1 MASWQGLTKLDILFI
16 WDIAGIASML
26 ARELTA
32 RSLKASC
39 MMRRE
44 FDKGRISEFYGAVLH
59 DGSGFIDASRKA
71 SEKAR
76 ILHFSYLD
84 SFSVKG
90 HSTPLLPLFKAPS
103 RKIIMHYHGSD
114 IRGKGTQKRL
124 YYAPA
129 DLVLVSSRD
138 LLREVADATW
148 LPRPVDTDH
157 FKPLQVARKKRSAVY
172 VNVISTWLRTAEKF
186 CCERG
191 LSLTVVDRE
200 SDQWIPY
207 SEYPLFLNRF
217 EYFLDFKGQEELSK
231 NALEA
236 LSCGLKVVHINRQ
249 GEISFHCNLP
259 QTNRLENVVKK
270 YINILWRA
278 FCFSQGDSRIKCRR

>member
-90 HSTPLLPLFKAPS
+90 HSTPLLPLFKYHG

-138 LLREVADATW
+138 LLREVPDATW

-200 SDQWIPY
+200 SDQWIRY

-249 GEISFHCNLP
+249 GEISFHSSLP
-259 QTNRLENVVKK
+259 EMNHLGNVVKR
-270 YINILWRA
+270 YIELLREA
-278 FCFSQGDSRIKCRR
+278 SFFPQRDLG